1 MSIMTRNQF
10 SYKTTGYLPGVL
22 KIILS
27 KCLLKNCPKMV
38 DALYN
43 ISQWEVFLRIL
54 YNELIKSSKQIE
66 TLNNKL
72 EEIYKQ
78 IQMAVQMR
86 TAVPTRQVCSN
97 F

>member
-1 MSIMTRNQF
+1 MVAVPMLPQAEFGRNDHRECALHF
-10 SYKTTGYLPGVL
+10 TTSLR
-22 KIILS
+22 S
-27 KCLLKNCPKMV
+27 FHNCSKMV
-38 DALYN
+38 AALYN

-86 TAVPTRQVCSN
+86 TAVPTRQV
-97 F
+97 

>member
-1 MSIMTRNQF
+1 
-10 SYKTTGYLPGVL
+10 
-22 KIILS
+22 
-27 KCLLKNCPKMV
+27 MV

-72 EEIYKQ
+72 GEIYKQ

-86 TAVPTRQVCSN
+86 TAVPTRQVCN
-97 F
+97 QLDRHTNLTFLFRFIHCL

>member
-1 MSIMTRNQF
+1 MISD
-10 SYKTTGYLPGVL
+10 PGF
-22 KIILS
+22 I
-27 KCLLKNCPKMV
+27 CTKMV
-38 DALYN
+38 AALYN

-86 TAVPTRQVCSN
+86 TAVPTRQV
-97 F
+97 

>member
-1 MSIMTRNQF
+1 MISD
-10 SYKTTGYLPGVL
+10 PGF
-22 KIILS
+22 I
-27 KCLLKNCPKMV
+27 CTKMV
-38 DALYN
+38 AALYN

-86 TAVPTRQVCSN
+86 TAVPTRQVRYNESGSFDVLTILFRFIHCS
-97 F
+97 